1 MKLILFLLLCSYY
14 ILTSYCEY
22 GSQLVQGAD
31 KRVIIHFHHYNITMN
46 TSKEHDSISAFPN
59 ITSTITTLAPNVSVQ
74 PTAIHSEYRSLP
86 TVNVDNSQSPLSPL
100 SPDIITSSSQPNST
114 NTNSPSVQPTNS
126 FNHDHSTNN
135 NDGLRIAVQSE
146 GPYSLPN
153 FGAYKHNRKLR
164 ILYLGYV

>member
-1 MKLILFLLLCSYY
+1 MLIILSLLSPLSPD
-14 ILTSYCEY
+14 I
-22 GSQLVQGAD
+22 
-31 KRVIIHFHHYNITMN
+31 
-46 TSKEHDSISAFPN
+46 
-59 ITSTITTLAPNVSVQ
+59 ITSSSQPNSTNTNSPSVQ
-74 PTAIHSEYRSLP
+74 PTSIHSEYRSLP

-126 FNHDHSTNN
+126 FNHDQSTNN
-135 NDGLRIAVQSE
+135 KDGLRIAVQSE